1 MTRSTVATLLC
12 GLLFSI
18 PAVPQQ
24 TPATGSQPPAQ
35 AAPQQPA
42 PSQPAPP
49 AQAASQQPAPSQP
62 AQPVQAAPQQPA
74 PSQPTQAAPQP
85 VKQPDQL
92 SIHVTTTEI
101 IVPVTV
107 TDDKGR
113 YLSNLEEKDFRIQ
126 DEGRTQKITF
136 FYHDSPGVRQHTVI
150 GFLVDLSS
158 GNLSHWEK
166 FQDATK
172 EMILG
177 LMPYDPNYTGYL
189 IGYSTTAEVKVDT
202 TYDPDKLTTAVDRM
216 KPGGGSS
223 LYNAIYKACTDR
235 KLVPGEPYQ
244 PRRVI
249 IVVGDG
255 HDSASEYT
263 LDQVIELA
271 QKNLVTVYGVSTLA
285 FGASSDDA
293 ANLERIARETGGHVE
308 YPLADPYGNK
318 ISGYLSTPSDEGN
331 YALHVGTGGYT
342 AAIAEAVNKS
352 VMALQG
358 EITTQYILRYVPD
371 IDPATAFKDKRRIKV
386 DIPTLPAGSVRVQ
399 ARQFYYANSV
409 PQPAR

>member
-18 PAVPQQ
+18 PATPQQ
-24 TPATGSQPPAQ
+24 TPSTGSQPPMPPAQ
-35 AAPQQPA
+35 AAPQQPKA
-42 PSQPAPP
+42 PDKLPI
-49 AQAASQQPAPSQP
+49 
-62 AQPVQAAPQQPA
+62 
-74 PSQPTQAAPQP
+74 
-85 VKQPDQL
+85 K
-92 SIHVTTTEI
+92 VTTTEI

-158 GNLSHWEK
+158 SNRSHWEK

-216 KPGGGSS
+216 KPGGGSA

-244 PRRVI
+244 PRRVLI
-249 IVVGDG
+249 IVGDG
-255 HDSASEYT
+255 HDTASDYT

-271 QKNLVTVYGVSTLA
+271 QKNLVTVYGVSTLS
-285 FGASSDDA
+285 FGASSDEA
-293 ANLERIARETGGHVE
+293 ENLERIARETGGHVE
-308 YPLADPYGNK
+308 YPLVDPYGNK
-318 ISGYLSTPSDEGN
+318 LSGYLSTPSDDGN
-331 YALHVGTGGYT
+331 YALKVGTGGYT

-371 IDPATAFKDKRRIKV
+371 IDPATAYKDKRRIKV
-386 DIPTLPAGSVRVQ
+386 EIPTLPAGSVKVS
-399 ARQFYYANSV
+399 ARQYYYANAV
-409 PQPAR
+409 PQPAQ

>member
-1 MTRSTVATLLC
+1 MTRLMVASSLFGFLL
-12 GLLFSI
+12 SM
-18 PAVPQQ
+18 P
-24 TPATGSQPPAQ
+24 
-35 AAPQQPA
+35 AAPQQS
-42 PSQPAPP
+42 PSNGTQPPAPP
-49 AQAASQQPAPSQP
+49 AKST
-62 AQPVQAAPQQPA
+62 PQQP
-74 PSQPTQAAPQP
+74 PSLGT
-85 VKQPDQL
+85 
-92 SIHVTTTEI
+92 VTTTEI

-113 YLSNLEEKDFRIQ
+113 YLSNLGEKDFRIS
-126 DEGRTQKITF
+126 DEGRVQKTTF

-158 GNLSHWEK
+158 SNRSHWEK

-223 LYNAIYKACTDR
+223 LYNAIYMACTNR

-255 HDSASEYT
+255 HDTASDYT

-285 FGASSDDA
+285 FGASSDDSD
-293 ANLERIARETGGHVE
+293 NLERIARETGGHVE
-308 YPLADPYGNK
+308 YPLLDPYGNK
-318 ISGYLSTPSDEGN
+318 VSGYLSTPSDEGN
-331 YALHVGTGGYT
+331 YALKVGTGGYT
-342 AAIAEAVNKS
+342 SAIAEAVNRS

-371 IDPATAFKDKRRIKV
+371 IDPATGYKDKRRIKV
-386 DIPTLPAGSVRVQ
+386 DIPTLPAGSVKVR
-399 ARQFYYANSV
+399 AREYYYSNAV
-409 PQPAR
+409 PKPR

>member
-1 MTRSTVATLLC
+1 MTRSSVAILLC
-12 GLLFSI
+12 GLLLSI
-18 PAVPQQ
+18 PAAPQQ
-24 TPATGSQPPAQ
+24 TEPKGSQPPAT
-35 AAPQQPA
+35 
-42 PSQPAPP
+42 APP
-49 AQAASQQPAPSQP
+49 ASPAKPATQPQLPL
-62 AQPVQAAPQQPA
+62 
-74 PSQPTQAAPQP
+74 TKFD
-85 VKQPDQL
+85 VK
-92 SIHVTTTEI
+92 HTEI

-107 TDDKGR
+107 KDAKGR
-113 YLSNLEEKDFRIQ
+113 YLANLEEKDFRIQ

-158 GNLSHWEK
+158 SNRSHWEK

-216 KPGGGSS
+216 KPGGGSA

-244 PRRVI
+244 PRRVLI
-249 IVVGDG
+249 IVGDG
-255 HDSASEYT
+255 HDTASEFT

-271 QKNLVTVYGVSTLA
+271 QKNLVTVYGVSTLS
-285 FGASSDDA
+285 FGASSDEAD
-293 ANLERIARETGGHVE
+293 NLERIARETGGHVE
-308 YPLADPYGNK
+308 YPLVDPYGNK
-318 ISGYLSTPSDEGN
+318 VSGYLSTPSDDGN
-331 YALHVGTGGYT
+331 YALKVGTGGYT

-371 IDPATAFKDKRRIKV
+371 IDPATAYKDKRRIKV
-386 DIPTLPAGSVRVQ
+386 EIPTLPAGSVKVS
-399 ARQFYYANSV
+399 ARQYYYANAV
-409 PQPAR
+409 PQPAQ